1 MLQQSGLISLHFRN
15 NDILNAEPLSATYF
29 PSSSSDGTKVR
40 VAYQVYDLDSVILR
54 Y

>member
-15 NDILNAEPLSATYF
+15 NDILNAEPLSATYL
-29 PSSSSDGTKVR
+29 PSSSDGTKVR